1 MEQYTSLLIA
11 FIGGGIVPLVFNA
24 VLNRKKAGTDLN
36 VDRDGEIMKWLDK
49 ALHVADEL
57 LAAKTI
63 LHETKVR
70 LDDCEKRREKCN
82 CGPQ

>member
-11 FIGGGIVPLVFNA
+11 FIGGGIVPILLNA

-57 LAAKTI
+57 LEAKTT
-63 LHETKVR
+63 LHHTTVKLEE
-70 LDDCEKRREKCN
+70 CEKRREKCN